1 MHHVSYTHRRGIALV
16 LGLGYALSVASGAV
30 AEGTWSQKG
39 SFILGDSAGDNFG
52 ISLSVDSDGD
62 TVAIGAWKDAGNAPS
77 VDAGHVRIFEHSSGT
92 WSPLGTALEGEAASD
107 YFGSAVSI
115 SDAGTRVAVG
125 SPYNDVA
132 GAGVDAG
139 HVQVWELSGGSWT
152 QMGVSID
159 GENAGEQ
166 SGFALALSGDGTTVA
181 IGSPYTDVDG
191 TDRGSVRV
199 FTWNGGTSA
208 WDRKGTVDL
217 KGEANQ
223 DRLGYAVAI
232 NGEGTIVA
240 AGARQND
247 RTGVVD
253 AGHVRTYQWNAGTS
267 EWDQW
272 GSDINGEAAGDYF
285 GSAVSLSSAGTIL
298 AVGAPRN
305 SVGLSATNAGHFRVF
320 AWDNAAGDW
329 AQQGIDTDGAVG
341 EKLGTSLELS
351 SSGTRVLAGAP
362 DNGSGGSSAG
372 AARLYEY
379 SAGVWSALATDYLGG
394 AGDEAG
400 TSVSL
405 SGDGTTASIGYPFND
420 DGGADAGGARI
431 FTYSVTVEQTPAST
445 GTPGIY
451 LHVAGPVGRSVA
463 GSPVYYG
470 SDRVAVTSTYLLRI
484 YSSTGITEYVLAEGT
499 VDARGNLEASIALPP
514 LVEGD
519 YDVTF
524 SGTHSGG
531 HSLHLSSRV
540 SVDDRG
546 HYTAI
551 DANVS
556 HITG

>member
-1 MHHVSYTHRRGIALV
+1 MHHVSYTHRRGIALA
-16 LGLGYALSVASGAV
+16 LGLGYALSVASGAS
-30 AEGTWSQKG
+30 AEGAWSQKG

-62 TVAIGAWKDAGNAPS
+62 TVAIGAWKDAGNGL
-77 VDAGHVRIFEHSSGT
+77 DAGHVRIFEYSSGT
-92 WSPLGTALEGEAASD
+92 WSPLGTALEGEAFSD

-125 SPYNDVA
+125 APYNDVA
-132 GAGVDAG
+132 GPGVDAG

-166 SGFALALSGDGTTVA
+166 SGFSLALSGDGTTVA
-181 IGSPYTDVDG
+181 IGSPYHDGASSTDTG
-191 TDRGSVRV
+191 NVRV
-199 FTWNGGTSA
+199 FTWNSGAGLWA
-208 WDRKGTVDL
+208 RKGTLDL
-217 KGEANQ
+217 EGEADQ
-223 DRLGYAVAI
+223 DRLGYALAI

-247 RTGVVD
+247 GAGVD
-253 AGHVRTYQWNAGTS
+253 AGHVRTYQWNTGTS

-285 GSAVSLSSAGTIL
+285 GSAVSLSSAGTTL

-351 SSGTRVLAGAP
+351 SSGARVLAGAP
-362 DNGSGGSSAG
+362 DNDSGGSRAG

-379 SAGVWSALATDYLGG
+379 SAGMWSTVGTDLLGDVQ
-394 AGDEAG
+394 DEAG

-420 DGGADAGGARI
+420 DGGTDAGGARI
-431 FTYSVTVEQTPAST
+431 FTYSVTVEPTPAST

-451 LHVAGPVGRSVA
+451 LHIAGPVGRSVA

-484 YSSTGITEYVLAEGT
+484 SSPIGTTEYVLAEGT

-540 SVDDRG
+540 SVDGRG

>member
-52 ISLSVDSDGD
+52 ISLSLDSDGD
-62 TVAIGAWKDAGNAPS
+62 TVAIGAWKDTGTGL
-77 VDAGHVRIFEHSSGT
+77 DAGHVRIFEYSSGT
-92 WSPLGTALEGEAASD
+92 WSLLGTALEGEAASD

-125 SPYNDVA
+125 APYNDVA

-139 HVQVWELSGGSWT
+139 HVQVWEVSGGSWT

-166 SGFALALSGDGTTVA
+166 SGFSLALSGDGTTVA
-181 IGSPYTDVDG
+181 IGSPYRDGASSTDTG
-191 TDRGSVRV
+191 NVRV
-199 FTWNGGTSA
+199 FTWNSGAGLWA
-208 WDRKGTVDL
+208 RKGTLDL
-217 KGEANQ
+217 EGEADQ

-232 NGEGTIVA
+232 NTAGTIVA

-247 RTGVVD
+247 GTGVD
-253 AGHVRTYQWNAGTS
+253 AGHVRTYQWNTGTS

-285 GSAVSLSSAGTIL
+285 GSAVSLSSAGTTL

-320 AWDNAAGDW
+320 AWDNASGDW

-379 SAGVWSALATDYLGG
+379 SAGVWSAVATDYLGG

-451 LHVAGPVGRSVA
+451 LHVAGTVGRSVA

-484 YSSTGITEYVLAEGT
+484 SSPIGTTEYVLAEGT

>member
-1 MHHVSYTHRRGIALV
+1 MHHVSHPYRRRVALA
-16 LGLGYALSVASGAV
+16 LGLGCAVVVASGAA
-30 AEGTWSQKG
+30 AEGAWSQKG

-62 TVAIGAWKDAGNAPS
+62 TVAIGAWKDTGNGL
-77 VDAGHVRIFEHSSGT
+77 DAGHVRIFEHSSGT

-125 SPYNDVA
+125 APYNDVA

-329 AQQGIDTDGAVG
+329 AQQGIDTDGVVG

-351 SSGTRVLAGAP
+351 SSGARVLAGAP
-362 DNGSGGSSAG
+362 DNDSGGSRAG

-379 SAGVWSALATDYLGG
+379 SAGMWSTVGTDLLGDVQ
-394 AGDEAG
+394 DEAG

-420 DGGADAGGARI
+420 DGGTDAGGARV
-431 FTYSVTVEQTPAST
+431 FTYSVTVEQTPTSTGT

-484 YSSTGITEYVLAEGT
+484 SSSTGTTEYVMAEGT
-499 VDARGNLEASIALPP
+499 VDARGNLEAVIAFPP
-514 LVEGD
+514 LVAGD

-524 SGTHSGG
+524 SGKHSGG
-531 HSLHLSSRV
+531 HSLQLSSRI

>member
-1 MHHVSYTHRRGIALV
+1 MHHVSYTHRRGIALA
-16 LGLGYALSVASGAV
+16 LGLGYALSVASGAS
-30 AEGTWSQKG
+30 AEGAWSQKG

-62 TVAIGAWKDAGNAPS
+62 TVAIGGWKDAGNGL
-77 VDAGHVRIFEHSSGT
+77 DAGQVRIVEYSSGT
-92 WSPLGTALEGEAASD
+92 WSPLGPALEGEAASD

-115 SDAGTRVAVG
+115 SDSGTRVAIG
-125 SPYNDVA
+125 APGNDVG
-132 GAGVDAG
+132 GARSDAG
-139 HVQVWELSGGSWT
+139 HVQVWEFSGGSWS
-152 QMGVSID
+152 QMGVDID

-166 SGFALALSGDGTTVA
+166 SGFSLALSGDGTTVA
-181 IGSPYTDVDG
+181 IGSPFNDDGG

-199 FTWNGGTSA
+199 FSWNSGTNS

-217 KGEANQ
+217 EGEVDQ
-223 DRLGYAVAI
+223 DRLGYALAI
-232 NGEGTIVA
+232 NTAGTIVA

-247 RTGVVD
+247 GTGVD
-253 AGHVRTYQWNAGTS
+253 AGHVRTYQWNTGTS

-285 GSAVSLSSAGTIL
+285 GSAVSLSSAGTTL

-320 AWDNAAGDW
+320 AWDNASGDW

-362 DNGSGGSSAG
+362 DNGSGGSRAG

-379 SAGVWSALATDYLGG
+379 SAGVWSAVATDYLGG

-540 SVDDRG
+540 SVDGGG